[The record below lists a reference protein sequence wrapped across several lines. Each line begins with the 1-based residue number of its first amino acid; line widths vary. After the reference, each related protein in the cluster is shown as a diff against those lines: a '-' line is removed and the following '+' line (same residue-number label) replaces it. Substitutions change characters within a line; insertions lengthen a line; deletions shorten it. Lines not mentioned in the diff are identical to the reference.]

1 MEQYILFIMNHPF
14 LVGTFAVLLTVLIVT
29 ETRRGGRSVSVQEL
43 TTLVNQEHAVIVDL
57 RDKKEFGTGRITGA
71 INIPLANLESR
82 MGELDKHKSS
92 PIILVDAMGQQA
104 GSAGRQLRAAGFE
117 NVMRLNGGISSWK
130 ESSLPLVK
138 S

>member
-1 MEQYILFIMNHPF
+1 
-14 LVGTFAVLLTVLIVT
+14 
-29 ETRRGGRSVSVQEL
+29 
-43 TTLVNQEHAVIVDL
+43 
-57 RDKKEFGTGRITGA
+57 
-71 INIPLANLESR
+71 